1 MYSPNYRARNNRRE
15 DKDEEGKRG
24 RGKQAYAVLGH
35 DDRGSSVGRHETIG
49 VFLGLTSYVSLY
61 FSKMRMMKTLFAIIH
76 F

>member
-49 VFLGLTSYVSLY
+49 ALFLGLLNQPLRW
-61 FSKMRMMKTLFAIIH
+61 FPWFPK
-76 F
+76 